1 MISNTKKTENLI
13 VNYNVL
19 NMKKQVIHTPNAP
32 APIGPYNQAI
42 KVNNTL
48 YLSGQVAL
56 DPTTMELV
64 NGSIEQETKQVME
77 NLSAVL
83 QAGGMSFE
91 QVVKTTIF
99 LSDMGLF
106 QAVNEIYSSYFD
118 ADTAPARETVAV
130 KTLPKNVNVEIAMIA
145 VD

>member
-1 MISNTKKTENLI
+1 VISNTKKTENLI

-19 NMKKQVIHTPNAP
+19 PMKKQVIHTPNAP

-99 LSDMGLF
+99 LSDMSLF
-106 QAVNEIYSSYFD
+106 QAVNEIYGSYFD
-118 ADTAPARETVAV
+118 AATAPARETVAV